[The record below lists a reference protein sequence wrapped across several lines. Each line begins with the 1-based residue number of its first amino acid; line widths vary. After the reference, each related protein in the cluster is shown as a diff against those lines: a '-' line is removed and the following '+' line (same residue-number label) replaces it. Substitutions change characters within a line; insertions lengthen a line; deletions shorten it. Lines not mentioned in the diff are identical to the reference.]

1 MSVKEEL
8 YEGDE
13 RFIAGLS
20 KLPPLQQNL
29 GKELLKAIR
38 EVHSGKLKYFS
49 KSKKY
54 VESPD
59 NFWVVK
65 IQPRAKSLRIVV
77 YGSPNRHRGKK
88 SIELKDDMTGY
99 SSFLLDNPV
108 QLAESVSTILQAA
121 VLKQK

>member
-1 MSVKEEL
+1 MSVQEEL

-20 KLPPLQQNL
+20 KLPPLQQKL

-49 KSKKY
+49 KSQKY

-59 NFWVVK
+59 NFWVIK

-88 SIELKDDMTGY
+88 SIELKDDMKGY
-99 SSFLLDNPV
+99 STFILKNPE
-108 QLAESVSTILQAA
+108 QLEESVSTILQAA
-121 VLKQK
+121 TLKKR